1 MSNIVHSETPGN
13 RRSKLLK
20 LLVNLMPDIQ
30 SPKLTGQNRN
40 DIVAFV
46 IISLGEVEKS
56 VEATLTPWEKRG
68 YWTKADQFRLEWEWV
83 AKIKKQ
89 IIDEE
94 TDKGWG
100 SWPSALGDLFAH
112 LASVKPTRKKMG
124 AFWEGSYALY
134 QSQK

>member
-46 IISLGEVEKS
+46 IITLGEVEKS

-83 AKIKKQ
+83 AKIKQQ

-94 TDKGWG
+94 TEKGWG
-100 SWPSALGDLFAH
+100 SWPGALGDLFAH

-124 AFWEGSYALY
+124 AFWEGSYKLY